1 CGYRAGSFGFNKE
14 IKMNIDKIKRVYLL
28 GIGGIGMSG
37 LARSFS
43 RLGCEVAGYDR
54 TSTEVTQTLEAEGM
68 PIIYTDD
75 VAAIP
80 AAFEQA
86 GEETLVILTPAIP
99 PDLALKAHFIKHGHE
114 LYERSQVL
122 GFISASRFT
131 IAVAG

>member
-1 CGYRAGSFGFNKE
+1 
-14 IKMNIDKIKRVYLL
+14 MNIDKIKRVYLL

-37 LARSFS
+37 LARYFS

-54 TSTEVTQTLEAEGM
+54 TSTELTQTLEAEGM

-86 GEETLVILTPAIP
+86 GEETLVIFTPAIP
-99 PDLALKAHFIKHGHE
+99 ADLALKAHFIKHGHE
-114 LYERSQVL
+114 LYKRSRRYWVSFRLAALLLRLPVHVTRQPPQPWWP
-122 GFISASRFT
+122 IS
-131 IAVAG
+131 